1 MDLLRYKSGPHRIE
15 IACCLQPQAPQAV
28 AGESFEAQAFLVL
41 DDDTPPVTAPLS
53 APSAAGAVQRVHEY
67 LDSMGY
73 EDLVALEQQPVAID

>member
-1 MDLLRYKSGPHRIE
+1 M
-15 IACCLQPQAPQAV
+15 
-28 AGESFEAQAFLVL
+28 L